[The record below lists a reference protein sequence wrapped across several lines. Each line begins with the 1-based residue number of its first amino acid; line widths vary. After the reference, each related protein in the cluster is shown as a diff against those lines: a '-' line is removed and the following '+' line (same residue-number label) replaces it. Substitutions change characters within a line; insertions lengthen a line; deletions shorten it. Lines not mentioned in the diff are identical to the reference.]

1 MSELSASVNT
11 IVPLLL
17 LVVLGLVLKKWLIKS
32 SEFYS
37 AAEKLVFK
45 AALPCSL
52 FMNIYNADAG
62 SAFNGR
68 LIIFCVCGIILSFV
82 LLCVFTP
89 LFIKDDRSRGA
100 FIQGVYRT
108 NFALVGLPL
117 AQLRFGADGEAS
129 VSSVMPFAIPL
140 FNILAVVI
148 LSVFAPSEKKLTI
161 SGVAKK
167 SVLGI
172 VTNPLII
179 GIVLGLPFMLTEL
192 TLPTA
197 ALSTVKYCG
206 NMATPLSLIC
216 LGASMGNGTA
226 HTKFKPAVVATAV
239 KVVLVPIA
247 AVCAAVFIGLR
258 GVDLGTVLILFG
270 GPTAV
275 SSYIMA
281 KGMDS
286 DHELAGEILLLT
298 TVFCSVTLF
307 VGFYALAVLGLI

>member
-1 MSELSASVNT
+1 MAELTASVNT

-17 LVVLGLVLKKWLIKS
+17 LAVLGVVLKKWIIKGP
-32 SEFYS
+32 EFYS
-37 AAEKLVFK
+37 ATEKLVFK
-45 AALPCSL
+45 VALPCSL

-68 LIIFCVCGIILSFV
+68 LIIFCVCGIALSFIIPC
-82 LLCVFTP
+82 LLTP
-89 LFIKDDRSRGA
+89 LFIKSDPKRGA
-100 FIQGVYRT
+100 FIQGVGRT

-117 AQLRFGADGEAS
+117 AQLRFGAAGEAS
-129 VSSVMPFAIPL
+129 VSSVMPFAVPM
-140 FNILAVVI
+140 FNILAVIV
-148 LSVFAPSEKKLTI
+148 LSVFAPSEKKLTV
-161 SGVAKK
+161 SGVVKK
-167 SVLGI
+167 SAIGI

-179 GIVLGLPFMLTEL
+179 GIVLGLPFMLTSL

-197 ALSTVKYCG
+197 VTSAVKYCG

-216 LGASMGNGTA
+216 LGASMGKGTA
-226 HTKFKPAVVATAV
+226 HSKLKLAVIATAIKVLITPFVLVAVAVLIGFRGIELGAVV
-239 KVVLVPIA
+239 
-247 AVCAAVFIGLR
+247 
-258 GVDLGTVLILFG
+258 ILFG

-286 DHELAGEILLLT
+286 DHELAGKILLLT